1 MITVE
6 TSELRLQP
14 LVDKFE
20 KCVLFLVPDVPSCG
34 TGAQV
39 SYVTTV
45 SASIF
50 PWKESIL
57 PASQGGAT
65 HDAGV
70 RSVKGATALT
80 LSVGLYN
87 EFSLREREVDR
98 IWSFA
103 TWPSRESENFRFEN
117 FRAPRKIEK
126 VTLRAI
132 LFLLG
137 RPPPPASFHP

>member
-6 TSELRLQP
+6 TSELKLQP

-20 KCVLFLVPDVPSCG
+20 KCMLFLVPDVPSCG

-50 PWKESIL
+50 PWKEASIL

-65 HDAGV
+65 HDVGV

-98 IWSFA
+98 IWNFA
-103 TWPSRESENFRFEN
+103 TWPSREPENFRSEN

-126 VTLRAI
+126 VALRKI

-137 RPPPPASFHP
+137 RPPTPS

>member
-65 HDAGV
+65 HDVGV

-126 VTLRAI
+126 VTLREI